1 MVFSSIIF
9 LFMFLPAVLV
19 IYLLAGMKL
28 RNMALLLASLFFYAW
43 GETIYVVLMLFSIT
57 TNYFYGLWIHNAQQK
72 DKSGRPIVVF
82 SIITNF
88 GMLAFFKYANF
99 FADNLNLFLSLIG
112 LSPVSLSSI
121 HLPIGISFFTFQAI
135 SYTIDLYRKDAFLQ
149 KNPINIALYISL
161 FPQLIAGPIIRYHDV
176 AGQIINRST
185 RMDDLVYGV
194 KRFIIGLGKKVLI
207 ANIVGRVAD
216 HVFSLSPDILPAHL
230 AWLGIVSYTIQI
242 YFDFSGYSD
251 MAIGLGRMFGF
262 HFLEN
267 FNYPYISLSIREFWK
282 RWHISL
288 SSWFRDYLYFP
299 LGGNRI
305 GKKRTYFNLITV
317 FFLCGL
323 WHGASWTFIFW
334 GLYHGFFLVI
344 ERTAFGRF
352 IARLPNL
359 FRHVYALIVVVVGW
373 VFFRSD
379 TLPLALGY
387 LKAMIRMNAAPYYDA
402 NLFLFINSE
411 FYWVIFFAILGS
423 GPFVQMIESSYE
435 RFTSKLSLNARWV
448 SNSFFAIIGNFI
460 FISILVLSI
469 ADLMGGAHNPF
480 LYFRF

>member
-9 LFMFLPAVLV
+9 LFMFLPVVL
-19 IYLLAGMKL
+19 IAYLLAGMKF
-28 RNMALLLASLFFYAW
+28 RNLALLLASLFFYAW
-43 GETIYVVLMLFSIT
+43 GETIYVVLMLFSIA
-57 TNYFYGLWIHNAQQK
+57 TNYAYGLWIHNAQQK
-72 DKSGRPIVVF
+72 DKSGKPIVVL

-99 FADNLNLFLSLIG
+99 FADNLNLFLSLIE
-112 LSPVSLSSI
+112 LSPVRLSSV

-135 SYTIDLYRKDAFLQ
+135 SYTIDLYRKDATVQ

-185 RMDDLVYGV
+185 RMDDFVYGV

-230 AWLGIVSYTIQI
+230 AWLGIISYTIQI

-267 FNYPYISLSIREFWK
+267 FNYPYISMSIREFWK

-317 FFLCGL
+317 FSYAVCG
-323 WHGASWTFIFW
+323 
-334 GLYHGFFLVI
+334 
-344 ERTAFGRF
+344 TAPAGRSF
-352 IARLPNL
+352 SGGCIMDFSGHRADR
-359 FRHVYALIVVVVGW
+359 
-373 VFFRSD
+373 
-379 TLPLALGY
+379 
-387 LKAMIRMNAAPYYDA
+387 IRQIYCRAA
-402 NLFLFINSE
+402 
-411 FYWVIFFAILGS
+411 
-423 GPFVQMIESSYE
+423 
-435 RFTSKLSLNARWV
+435 
-448 SNSFFAIIGNFI
+448 
-460 FISILVLSI
+460 
-469 ADLMGGAHNPF
+469 
-480 LYFRF
+480 